1 MYKRS
6 VGRED
11 TTMGTQLTLCCSF
24 SRFFFMMRFTS
35 LFLLASPFV
44 FGQGVFGQQGQSNN
58 GDSAFGH
65 AQGNNGFGHA
75 QGNNGFLRNEGSNGS
90 LNTRR
95 NDETITRKDMRLK
108 GEVPEGLMTPMYDP
122 VLDAVCFTDPAYSP
136 VVSNSKALYDD
147 FVKIFDFG
155 FEVS

>member
-1 MYKRS
+1 MKLNLKNIFALAMLT
-6 VGRED
+6 VGVNAVIGNEVLD
-11 TTMGTQLTLCCSF
+11 PD
-24 SRFFFMMRFTS
+24 
-35 LFLLASPFV
+35 A
-44 FGQGVFGQQGQSNN
+44 FGQ
-58 GDSAFGH
+58 
-65 AQGNNGFGHA
+65 AQGNNS
-75 QGNNGFLRNEGSNGS
+75 FLRNDGANGS

-95 NDETITRKDMRLK
+95 NEEAITRKDMRLK

>member
-1 MYKRS
+1 
-6 VGRED
+6 
-11 TTMGTQLTLCCSF
+11 
-24 SRFFFMMRFTS
+24 MMRCAS
-35 LFLLASPFV
+35 LFLLASPV
-44 FGQGVFGQQGQSNN
+44 VSQGISAIDQGKGN
-58 GDSAFGH
+58 GNGNSAFGQ
-65 AQGNNGFGHA
+65 AQGNNF
-75 QGNNGFLRNEGSNGS
+75 FLRNDGANGS

-95 NDETITRKDMRLK
+95 DEETITRKDTRLT

>member
-1 MYKRS
+1 
-6 VGRED
+6 
-11 TTMGTQLTLCCSF
+11 
-24 SRFFFMMRFTS
+24 MRFSS

-44 FGQGVFGQQGQSNN
+44 FNQGVFGQGKSAIDQGKGN
-58 GDSAFGH
+58 SAFGQ
-65 AQGNNGFGHA
+65 AQGNNF
-75 QGNNGFLRNEGSNGS
+75 FLRNDGANGS

-95 NDETITRKDMRLK
+95 DEETITRKDTRLT